1 MASLGD
7 LRKIDEHPPF
17 RKHKRQRRRLGE
29 RIRELA
35 DIAWGR
41 GSRELAGEL
50 HKAGARAEQERSE
63 HGGNIPHSGVV
74 QLPRDSR

>member
-7 LRKIDEHPPF
+7 LRKLDDQPPF

-35 DIAWGR
+35 DAAWGR
-41 GSRELAGEL
+41 GSRGLAEDL
-50 HKAGARAEQERSE
+50 HKAARRAETERAE
-63 HGGNIPHSGVV
+63 HGGNIPHPGVV
-74 QLPRDSR
+74 ELPRDSR